1 MKKPI
6 MILSAVLA
14 LMLSGCGAK
23 EPTTTATTQATTIT
37 TTTEMTTAEA
47 TTEAKFEN
55 ESDQFIADMING
67 EAPSFISLRSCDV
80 IEQDD
85 IRIIS
90 AHIDNGLS
98 FPTACSVLS
107 ATMQGAD
114 YYKGAEL
121 WIDWTSGDKYTSW
134 QTTADD
140 NYEKGV
146 LFSSSSNPIFDVTP
160 QDIQDAFNQNL
171 DGGD

>member
-6 MILSAVLA
+6 IILSAVLA
-14 LMLSGCGAK
+14 LMLSGCGTK
-23 EPTTTATTQATTIT
+23 ETTTTATTQATTIT
-37 TTTEMTTAEA
+37 TTTEM

-90 AHIDNGLS
+90 VHIDNGLS

-140 NYEKGV
+140 NYEKGF
-146 LFSSSSNPIFDVTP
+146 LSSSSSNPIFDVTP
-160 QDIQDAFNQNL
+160 QDIQDAFSQNL
-171 DGGD
+171 EGGD